1 MRCDST
7 LFGDVDETTTTKFT
21 GRACALF
28 RNSLPVVVDKVVV
41 VVLKAWFPYDRP
53 DRPDRPSRLKK
64 CSHDR
69 DDRKRPGRLRRIW
82 KRSQTTETIGMI
94 EGYPRGHHFCS
105 SNRE

>member
-7 LFGDVDETTTTKFT
+7 LFGDVDETTTTKFI
-21 GRACALF
+21 GCACALF

-69 DDRKRPGRLRRIW
+69 DETLLR
-82 KRSQTTETIGMI
+82 RSQTTRTTETHM
-94 EGYPRGHHFCS
+94 ETLS
-105 SNRE
+105 DD